1 MVEIEEDSD
10 RAQDDDCQLNLKET
24 LKYSQEID
32 NKLCCPEIV
41 SVSMKV
47 SIVHSLTYYWSDR
60 KYYGVKMP
68 RLQPHYQCIKL

>member
-1 MVEIEEDSD
+1 MVEIEADSD

-47 SIVHSLTYYWSDR
+47 SIVHSLTYY
-60 KYYGVKMP
+60 
-68 RLQPHYQCIKL
+68 